1 MKKLLCFLLLIANS
15 TVAQDARKLIQVIE
29 TNDSLTK
36 EIIQHSDKEYHL
48 LIMYVDWC
56 KPCRDSLPV
65 LLKLL
70 SDFPDVEPHFIY
82 VDKLSYINLLKK
94 YLVSYPEIEQSYILD
109 GSYEGNARFLLI
121 EPATGKFW
129 EIHGSHCSC
138 YGFEGQFVPSEC
150 PIEYLAKGKQWEE
163 AYETVLEVVKYF
175 EKNPVN

>member
-109 GSYEGNARFLLI
+109 GSYEGNVKKRLIKFRDQFCTDCSDIVGFPSVLLLTRDLDVLFKRAGSDYHVLRQFL
-121 EPATGKFW
+121 K
-129 EIHGSHCSC
+129 S
-138 YGFEGQFVPSEC
+138 Q
-150 PIEYLAKGKQWEE
+150 
-163 AYETVLEVVKYF
+163 
-175 EKNPVN
+175 